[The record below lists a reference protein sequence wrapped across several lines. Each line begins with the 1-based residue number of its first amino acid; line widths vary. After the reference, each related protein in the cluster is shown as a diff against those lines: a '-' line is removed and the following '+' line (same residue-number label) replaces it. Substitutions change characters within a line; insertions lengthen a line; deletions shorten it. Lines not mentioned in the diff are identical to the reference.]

1 MVTLHSSIVVTRA
14 QSRKYS
20 TRGHFTLIHRGYT
33 STEET
38 NTALTVT
45 LHSSIVVTRAQNRQI
60 QHSWSLYTHPSW
72 LHEHRTDKYSTHG
85 HFTLIHRGYTSTKQK
100 IQHSRSLYTCP
111 SWLQEHKTKNIAL
124 MATLHSSIV
133 VTRAQNRQIQHSWP
147 LYTHPSWLHE
157 HRTDKYSTHG
167 HFTLVHRGYRSTKQT
182 NTALMATLH
191 SSIVVT
197 RAQNRQIQHSW
208 SLYTH
213 PSWLHEHK
221 AENTAHA
228 VTLHSSIVVTRAQNR
243 QIQHSR

>member
-20 TRGHFTLIHRGYT
+20 TR
-33 STEET
+33 
-38 NTALTVT
+38 
-45 LHSSIVVTRAQNRQI
+45 
-60 QHSWSLYTHPSW
+60 
-72 LHEHRTDKYSTHG
+72 G

-111 SWLQEHKTKNIAL
+111 SWLQEHKTENIAR

-167 HFTLVHRGYRSTKQT
+167 HFTLIHRGYTSTEQT
-182 NTALMATLH
+182 NTALMVTLH
-191 SSIVVT
+191 SSIVVTRAQSRKYSTRGHITLIHRGYTSTEQTNTALTVTLHLSIVVT

-208 SLYTH
+208 PLYTH
-213 PSWLHEHK
+213 PSWLHEHRTDK
-221 AENTAHA
+221 YSTHGHFKHKLWLSLGHF
-228 VTLHSSIVVTRAQNR
+228 TLI
-243 QIQHSR
+243 